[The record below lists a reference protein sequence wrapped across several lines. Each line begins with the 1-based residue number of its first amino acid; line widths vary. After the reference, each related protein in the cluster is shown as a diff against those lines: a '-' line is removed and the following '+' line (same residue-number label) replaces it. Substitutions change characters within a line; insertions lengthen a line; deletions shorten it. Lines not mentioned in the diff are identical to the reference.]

1 MLPTHIGVLVDGNR
15 RWAAQRG
22 LSTREGHAAGAE
34 RIIDFLGWCADLGI
48 PQVTLYMLSTE
59 NLKRPAD
66 ELTGLIAVI
75 DEFLRRLR
83 TAQQGPVH
91 AVGNVSLIPHEL
103 RNTLER
109 VIAETAPLPGCA

>member
-1 MLPTHIGVLVDGNR
+1 MCWWTATGVGPHSG
-15 RWAAQRG
+15 G

-75 DEFLRRLR
+75 DEFLQRLH

-91 AVGNVSLIPHEL
+91 ALVMF
-103 RNTLER
+103 
-109 VIAETAPLPGCA
+109 PLFPTSFATPWSGL

>member
-1 MLPTHIGVLVDGNR
+1 MATGVGLHSG
-15 RWAAQRG
+15 G

-66 ELTGLIAVI
+66 ELTGLM
-75 DEFLRRLR
+75 
-83 TAQQGPVH
+83 
-91 AVGNVSLIPHEL
+91 
-103 RNTLER
+103 
-109 VIAETAPLPGCA
+109 PLSTNSAAAAYRAAGTRARGW